1 VYFILASPDE
11 VIDPKSVDLFK
22 YLSRRLLGSA
32 LIVVAVSESE
42 ISIEAG
48 DIISLKI
55 LVNKPK
61 KTIDFAMYSKTLNR
75 PITTE
80 EINGT
85 TFMEARFDEE
95 LQKQDRVLV
104 GEDALLSIDL
114 IRLWARANKY
124 AITNDGLADK
134 ANSDK
139 K

>member
-1 VYFILASPDE
+1 LAIHDE
-11 VIDPKSVDLFK
+11 VIDPKSVGLFD
-22 YLSRRLLGSA
+22 YLRRRLLGSS
-32 LIVVAVSESE
+32 LIVVSVTENE

-55 LVNKPK
+55 LANKSK
-61 KTIDFAMYSKTLNR
+61 KMIEFAMFSKTLNR

-95 LQKQDRVLV
+95 LQKQDRVLI

-114 IRLWARANKY
+114 IRLWAKANKY
-124 AITNDGLADK
+124 SLTNDGLVENRSEDK
-134 ANSDK
+134 PK

>member
-1 VYFILASPDE
+1 VSSDE
-11 VIDPKSVDLFK
+11 VIDPKSVGLFD
-22 YLSRRLLGSA
+22 YLRRRLLGSS
-32 LIVVAVSESE
+32 LIVVPVTDAE

-55 LVNKPK
+55 LVNKSK
-61 KTIDFAMYSKTLNR
+61 KMIDFGMFSKTLNR

-85 TFMEARFDEE
+85 TFMEWRFDEE
-95 LQKQDRVLV
+95 LQKQDRVLI

-114 IRLWARANKY
+114 IRLWAKANKY
-124 AITNDGLADK
+124 SLTNDGLIENQSKDK
-134 ANSDK
+134 TK

>member
-1 VYFILASPDE
+1 MYFILASPDE

>member
-1 VYFILASPDE
+1 MASPDE
-11 VIDPKSVDLFK
+11 VIDPNSVGLFD
-22 YLSRRLLGSA
+22 YLRRRLLGSS
-32 LIVVAVSESE
+32 LIVVPVTENE

-55 LVNKPK
+55 LVSKSK
-61 KTIDFAMYSKTLNR
+61 KMIDFAMFSKTLNR

-95 LQKQDRVLV
+95 LQKQDRVLI

-114 IRLWARANKY
+114 IRLWAKANKY
-124 AITNDGLADK
+124 SLTNDGLIENRSK
-134 ANSDK
+134 EKPK